1 MKTRVLLV
9 LSCILAL
16 SACAR
21 TNCFTLLATQI
32 SKETPAPSQQVI
44 FHGCHDGDT
53 CTFTLPAVPPPF
65 GNQIPIRLA
74 GVDTPEMHGK
84 CDRENLLARQ
94 AQAFTQGLLSAA
106 KQVELVDMRRD
117 KYFRVLAG
125 IRVDGRD
132 VAQQLIKA
140 GLGVPY
146 NGGTK
151 TANWCIN

>member
-1 MKTRVLLV
+1 MLRLFLTFLSLFLLYG
-9 LSCILAL
+9 
-16 SACAR
+16 CAR
-21 TNCFTLLATQI
+21 PNCSALLASQYSRDSTHV
-32 SKETPAPSQQVI
+32 PSQQVI

-74 GVDTPEMHGK
+74 GVDTPEIHGK
-84 CDRENLLARQ
+84 CDREKLLARK
-94 AQAFTQGLLSAA
+94 AQAFTQGLLNEA

-125 IRVDGRD
+125 IRADGRD
-132 VAQQLIKA
+132 VARQLIEA
-140 GLGVPY
+140 GLAVPY

-151 TANWCIN
+151 TANWCVN